1 MNEDSETIHSNQ
13 NLRLKNGCSP
23 ETTLSRDMQIKT
35 SPKLHNSLFD
45 IPRSL
50 KPVTLLR
57 MTSQLLL
64 NQIIKNKL

>member
-1 MNEDSETIHSNQ
+1 MNEDSETIHSNK
-13 NLRLKNGCSP
+13 NLRLENGCCS

-35 SPKLHNSLFD
+35 SPKLHNSLFG

-50 KPVTLLR
+50 KPVRLLR

-64 NQIIKNKL
+64 NQSIKNKL